1 MADDVLAKVAS
12 DLTTVNKEITNAS
25 SLIQVLKEAG
35 EDTVKPES
43 DLRQLII
50 KRDKW
55 QRTLEDR
62 GYTF

>member
-35 EDTVKPES
+35 EDTVKAES

>member
-12 DLTTVNKEITNAS
+12 DLSTVNKEITNAS

>member
-1 MADDVLAKVAS
+1 MANDVLAKVAS
-12 DLTTVNKEITNAS
+12 DLKTVNGEIESAS

-35 EDTVKPES
+35 EDTVKAES

>member
-12 DLTTVNKEITNAS
+12 DLKTVNGEISNAN

-35 EDTVKPES
+35 EDTVKPEA
-43 DLRQLII
+43 DLRQLMM

-55 QRTLEDR
+55 QKTLESR
-62 GYTF
+62 GYSF

>member
-12 DLTTVNKEITNAS
+12 DLKTVNGEIANAS

-35 EDTVKPES
+35 EDTVKAES

>member
-12 DLTTVNKEITNAS
+12 DLKTVNGEISNAS

-35 EDTVKPES
+35 EDTVKAES

>member
-12 DLTTVNKEITNAS
+12 DLKTVNAEISNAS

-35 EDTVKPES
+35 EDTVKPEA

>member
-12 DLTTVNKEITNAS
+12 DLTTVNSEITNAS
-25 SLIQVLKEAG
+25 NLIQVLKDAG
-35 EDTVKPES
+35 EDTVKAES

>member
-12 DLTTVNKEITNAS
+12 DLKTVNGEIESAS

-35 EDTVKPES
+35 EDTVKAES
-43 DLRQLII
+43 DLRQLTI

-55 QRTLEDR
+55 QRTLEAR

>member
-12 DLTTVNKEITNAS
+12 DLITVNKEITNAS